1 MRQESG
7 FLSDI
12 AVSQPKRLWSLH
24 RIVTVV
30 PLSAGIVLGAAIATI
45 IVLNA
50 RIAIEEETASAFHTA
65 QATVAVR
72 MPPSFARA
80 DTMGKAMQLAHEI
93 DALRHV
99 SAHVV
104 DNTGRP
110 LSNPSTSVSM
120 EDEEAPGWFTW
131 LMRPEVEADY
141 FTISHYP
148 NVLGSLVIET
158 DPADEIAEVWEDF
171 RIIMPL
177 LALTCIALIG
187 MSMGFSNLIL
197 RRLHRVQDALGAMRH
212 GDLDRRAPPDRLA
225 EFASLADDVNA
236 LAIHLKSQQAENAT
250 LQARL
255 LTLSE
260 TERAKIASDLH
271 DEMGPQLFAMN
282 AALSQALAAAQ
293 DVSGAGSAQ
302 LDDAL
307 RAIATHAGAVRDSA
321 RGAINDLRPML
332 MGHGSLPE
340 LLEELVAE
348 FAEIAPDTAIALECK
363 GRIAGDE
370 LAETAIYRFVR
381 ESLLNAIRHGK
392 ARRVRIDMQAAG
404 DQIVA
409 RISDDGRGPSGRIP
423 ARSHGLAGIRD
434 RARALGA
441 AFDPPRRVGAET
453 VTELRMPAR

>member
-7 FLSDI
+7 FLFDT
-12 AVSQPKRLWSLH
+12 AVPQPKRLWSLH
-24 RIVTVV
+24 KIVTVV
-30 PLSAGIVLGAAIATI
+30 PLSVGVALGATIAAII
-45 IVLNA
+45 ILNA
-50 RIAIEEETASAFHTA
+50 RIAIEEETASAFRTA
-65 QATVAVR
+65 RATIAVR

-80 DTMGKAMQLAHEI
+80 DTMGEAMQIAHEI

-104 DNTGRP
+104 DNKGTP
-110 LSNPSTSVSM
+110 LLNPSTPASM
-120 EDEEAPGWFTW
+120 EDAEAPGWFTW
-131 LMRPEVEADY
+131 LMRPEVKADY

-148 NVLGSLVIET
+148 NVLGSLVVET
-158 DPADEIAEVWEDF
+158 DPTDEISEVWEDF

-212 GDLDRRAPPDRLA
+212 GDLERRAPPDHLV

-236 LAIHLKSQQAENAT
+236 LAIHLKSQRAENEH
-250 LQARL
+250 LQTRL
-255 LTLSE
+255 LTLAE

-271 DEMGPQLFAMN
+271 DDMGPQLFALN
-282 AALSQALAAAQ
+282 AALSQAIAAAR
-293 DVSGAGSAQ
+293 DVSGSGAAQ

-307 RAIATHAGAVRDSA
+307 RAISTHTDSVRDSA
-321 RGAINDLRPML
+321 RSAINDLRPML
-332 MGHGSLPE
+332 MGCGSLQE
-340 LLEELVAE
+340 LLGELVAE
-348 FAEIAPDTAIALECK
+348 FTEIAPEVTIDLDCK
-363 GRIAGDE
+363 NQVAADE

-392 ARRVRIDMQAAG
+392 AQRIRIEMHLAEDLIVTKVR
-404 DQIVA
+404 
-409 RISDDGRGPSGRIP
+409 DDGRGPSGRLP
-423 ARSHGLAGIRD
+423 SRGHGLTGIRD

-441 AFDPPRRVGAET
+441 SFDPPRRVGAET